1 MISTDKYI
9 EIKTDDGKQ
18 LKLPLEIQN
27 FSTLFKDLIQNYE
40 INKDEKINN
49 IKSNDVKKLIDF
61 CESIEYKRIKFDK
74 PYWMYSIEHQTNK
87 MCQKTKI
94 FYNNILNENSINDY
108 IRLADFYDV
117 LELEEIIYLK
127 LYELYGNKDKI
138 IVSELLKKQ
147 NNLKE
152 RIEINQERLKFLR
165 LKYSYY
171 IDQQLNE
178 LNEKD
183 INDLCNKLYK

>member
-1 MISTDKYI
+1 
-9 EIKTDDGKQ
+9 
-18 LKLPLEIQN
+18 
-27 FSTLFKDLIQNYE
+27 
-40 INKDEKINN
+40 
-49 IKSNDVKKLIDF
+49 
-61 CESIEYKRIKFDK
+61 
-74 PYWMYSIEHQTNK
+74 